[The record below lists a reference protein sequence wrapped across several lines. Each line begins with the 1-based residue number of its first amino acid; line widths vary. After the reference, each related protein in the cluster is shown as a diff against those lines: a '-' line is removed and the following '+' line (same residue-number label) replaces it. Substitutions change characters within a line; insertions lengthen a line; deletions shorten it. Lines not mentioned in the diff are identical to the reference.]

1 MFGYQK
7 ETLEVSFFYAY
18 VLPSSDQQP
27 L

>member
-7 ETLEVSFFYAY
+7 ETLEVSFFYAN
-18 VLPSSDQQP
+18 VLSSGDQQP